1 MKKTIGDIWREYDNS
16 ELATQMV
23 DFAIAFFTSMGIDE
37 SDIDITKEY
46 QTFLDF
52 FNTPVEELPKRDS
65 NNGYSYLN

>member
-1 MKKTIGDIWREYDNS
+1 MGRTIGDIWRECNNT

-23 DFAIAFFTSMGIDE
+23 DFVVAFFTSMGIDE
-37 SDIDITKEY
+37 RDIDITKEY

-52 FNTPVEELPKRDS
+52 FNTPVKELPKRDS